1 MTDVRVVDD
10 PAAEAAGRLTEVA
23 ESGGTIVLAGGST
36 PKRAYELAADADWS
50 RATLLFGDERC
61 VGPDDDQ
68 SNYAMVKTAL
78 LDRLAAPPAAVHRIP
93 GEEGPEAA
101 AAAYEAVVR
110 DIGDPDLVLLGIGSD
125 CHTASLFP
133 GKPGIEVDDR
143 LTIGVPEAGLDPF
156 VPRVSLTVPA
166 LARGRELLFL
176 ISGEGKRE
184 AVARSFGPDHSD
196 TPAARVAAAAPHA
209 VVLVDPAAAEGLR

>member
-10 PAAEAAGRLTEVA
+10 PAAAAAERLREVA
-23 ESGGTIVLAGGST
+23 EAGGTIVLAGGST

-61 VGPDDDQ
+61 VGPEDEE
-68 SNYAMVKTAL
+68 SNYAMIRHAL
-78 LDRLAAPPAAVHRIP
+78 LERLAAPPAAVHRIP
-93 GEEGPEAA
+93 GEQGPEAA
-101 AAAYEAVVR
+101 ARAYEEVLR
-110 DIGDPDLVLLGIGSD
+110 DVGEFDLVLLGIGSD

-143 LTIGVPEAGLDPF
+143 MAVPVPVAGLEPY

-166 LARGRELLFL
+166 LARGKEVVFL

-184 AVARSFGPDHSD
+184 AVASSFGPDAGD

-209 VVLVDPAAAEGLR
+209 VVLLDPAAAEGLS